1 MISRVT
7 SQAMTHT
14 ALRNLQGGLTNLA
27 RLQEQATSQRAFS
40 APSDDPA
47 AAARVLDLHAA
58 QRLNTQFGRNI
69 DDGLT
74 WLTTADNSLTSSIG
88 LLQRARDLTTQGA
101 NTGALDPTALEAIA
115 VELEGIRSELL
126 AQANTRVLGRS
137 VFAGTS
143 DAAAFAPDYSF
154 SGVAGDEVHRRIS
167 EGETVRVD
175 ASGAEAFG
183 VGGAS
188 AFALLD
194 NIVADL
200 RSGQNVG
207 ARLGEIDE
215 RLNTM
220 LGVQGAVGARQNQV
234 LRAKEAALD
243 ATVSLEAQRA
253 AAEDV
258 DTVEVLVK
266 LRAQELVYQSALSVT
281 ARVLQP
287 TLLDFLA

>member
-7 SQAMTHT
+7 SQAMTQT
-14 ALRNLQGGLTNLA
+14 ALRNLQSGLTTLS
-27 RLQEQATSQRAFS
+27 RLQDQATSQRAF
-40 APSDDPA
+40 AVPSDDPA
-47 AAARVLDLHAA
+47 AASTALDIHAA
-58 QRLNTQFGRNI
+58 QRRTTQYARNI
-69 DDGLT
+69 DDGLA
-74 WLTTADNSLTSSIG
+74 WLTTVDNSLTASTD
-88 LLQRARDLTTQGA
+88 LLSRARDLTAQGA
-101 NTGALDPTALEAIA
+101 NSGALDATALEAIA

-143 DAAAFAPDYSF
+143 DAPAFAADYSF
-154 SGVAGDEVHRRIS
+154 SGVAGGEVHRRIS
-167 EGETVRVD
+167 DGETVRVD

-183 VGGAS
+183 VGAGS
-188 AFALLD
+188 VFAVLD
-194 NIVADL
+194 AVVADL
-200 RSGQNVG
+200 RSGTNVG
-207 ARLGEIDE
+207 PRLAQIDD

-253 AAEDV
+253 AVEDV
-258 DTVEVLVK
+258 DTVEVLVA

>member
-7 SQAMTHT
+7 SQAMTQT
-14 ALRNLQGGLTNLA
+14 ALRNLQSGLSTLS
-27 RLQEQATSQRAFS
+27 RLQDQATSQRAF
-40 APSDDPA
+40 AVPSDDPA
-47 AAARVLDLHAA
+47 AASTALDIHAA
-58 QRLNTQFGRNI
+58 QRRTTQYSRNI
-69 DDGLT
+69 DDGLA
-74 WLTTADNSLTSSIG
+74 WLTTVDNSLTASTD
-88 LLQRARDLTTQGA
+88 LLSRARDLTAQGA
-101 NTGALDPTALEAIA
+101 NSGALDVTALEAIA
-115 VELEGIRSELL
+115 VELEGIRAELL

-143 DAAAFAPDYSF
+143 DAPAFAADYSY
-154 SGVAGDEVHRRIS
+154 SGVAGGEVHRRIS
-167 EGETVRVD
+167 DGETVRVD
-175 ASGAEAFG
+175 ANGAEAFG
-183 VGGAS
+183 VGADS
-188 AFALLD
+188 IFAVLD
-194 NIVADL
+194 AVVADL
-200 RSGQNVG
+200 RSGTNVG
-207 ARLGEIDE
+207 PRLAQIDE

-253 AAEDV
+253 AVEDV
-258 DTVEVLVK
+258 DTVEVLVA